1 MLHNLRFLRGKGN
14 VKMRKCIIIG
24 AGTFY
29 GYMPE
34 ISEGDY
40 IIAADGGYKYCKKCG
55 IDPDLVIGDFDSLEE
70 KPENCPF
77 QRLPVE
83 KDDTD
88 TLAAI
93 RFGLKEKYEEFH
105 IIAGTGGKRIDHTI
119 ANMQCLTFL
128 SNKGKKGFLYDEES
142 IITAITNSTIVFPE
156 DAAGT
161 VSVFA
166 AGDTAKG
173 VTERGLEY
181 SLDNADLTNDFPIG
195 VSNSFK
201 GTKSEI
207 SVGNGTLYVVFPIS
221 VKCRIVLEG

>member
-1 MLHNLRFLRGKGN
+1 MLHNRRFLMGKGN

-24 AGTFY
+24 AGTLY
-29 GYMPE
+29 GHMPE
-34 ISEGDY
+34 IAEGDY
-40 IIAADGGYKYCKKCG
+40 IIAADGGYKYCKMCG
-55 IDPDLVIGDFDSLEE
+55 ITPDLVMGDFDSLEE
-70 KPENCPF
+70 KPEDTPF
-77 QRLPVE
+77 KRLPVE

-88 TLAAI
+88 ILAAI
-93 RFGLKEKYEEFH
+93 RFGLKEQYEEFH

-142 IITAITNSTIVFPE
+142 IITAITNSTIAFPE

-173 VTERGLEY
+173 VTERGLKY
-181 SLDNADLTNDFPIG
+181 FLDNADLTNDFPIG

-201 GTKSEI
+201 GAKSEI

>member
-1 MLHNLRFLRGKGN
+1 
-14 VKMRKCIIIG
+14 MRKCIIIG

-29 GYMPE
+29 GHMPE
-34 ISEGDY
+34 IAEGDY
-40 IIAADGGYKYCKKCG
+40 IIAADGGYRYCKKCG
-55 IDPDLVIGDFDSLEE
+55 INPDLVVGDFDSLEK
-70 KPENCPF
+70 KPEDCPLEL
-77 QRLPVE
+77 LPVE

-119 ANMQCLTFL
+119 ANMQCLTSL
-128 SNKGKKGFLYDEES
+128 SNKGKTGFLYDEKS
-142 IITAITNSTIVFPE
+142 IITAITDSTIVFPE
-156 DAAGT
+156 DAEGT
-161 VSVFA
+161 VSIFA

-173 VTERGLEY
+173 VTERGLKY

-201 GTKSEI
+201 GTRSEI
-207 SVGNGTLYVVFPIS
+207 SVRNGTLYVVFPIG
-221 VKCRIVLEG
+221 VKCRIVSEGQK